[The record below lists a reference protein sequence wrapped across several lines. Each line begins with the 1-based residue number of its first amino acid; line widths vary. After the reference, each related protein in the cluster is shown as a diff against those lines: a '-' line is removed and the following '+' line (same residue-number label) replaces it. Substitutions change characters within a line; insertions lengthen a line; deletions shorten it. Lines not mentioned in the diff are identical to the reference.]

1 MNSDKGFETDR
12 LSFSLHFNLRNHKP
26 SESWTAFYLPRKKL
40 IRFRSTKRIRRVSG
54 GGGGNTRILKGPLSA
69 SMNPKNFLMLR
80 TGW

>member
-1 MNSDKGFETDR
+1 MNSEKGFETDR

-26 SESWTAFYLPRKKL
+26 SESWTAFYFTRKKL
-40 IRFRSTKRIRRVSG
+40 IRFRSTERIRRVSG
-54 GGGGNTRILKGPLSA
+54 GENTQILKGPLTA